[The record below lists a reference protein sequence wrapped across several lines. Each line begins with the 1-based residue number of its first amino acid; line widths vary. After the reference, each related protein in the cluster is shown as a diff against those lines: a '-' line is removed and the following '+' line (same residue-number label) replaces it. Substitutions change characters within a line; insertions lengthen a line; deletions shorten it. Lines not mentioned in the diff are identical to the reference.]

1 VPAAVQTQERFA
13 VNDLYDSA
21 IVQAIVQSPRYGAEV
36 VRDRPSA
43 RNVRRGDSHNCG
55 VVYSGWN
62 GC

>member
-1 VPAAVQTQERFA
+1 
-13 VNDLYDSA
+13 
-21 IVQAIVQSPRYGAEV
+21 VQAIVKRPRNRAEV
-36 VRDRPSA
+36 VRDRTSA